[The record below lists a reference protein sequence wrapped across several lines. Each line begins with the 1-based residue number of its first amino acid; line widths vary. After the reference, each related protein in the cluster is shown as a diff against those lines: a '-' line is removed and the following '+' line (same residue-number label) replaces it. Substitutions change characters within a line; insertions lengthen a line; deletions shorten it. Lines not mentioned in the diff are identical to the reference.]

1 MSTHTKEKKKKTS
14 RNNRKLS
21 ISKKKKKEEI
31 RRLVKRKLQ
40 LLIQVVL
47 VNQICGLSM
56 HRPAQNNTPIGLAI
70 NCVLIFSFLNT
81 SE

>member
-21 ISKKKKKEEI
+21 ISKKEEEEI

>member
-21 ISKKKKKEEI
+21 ISKKKEEEI

>member
-21 ISKKKKKEEI
+21 ISKKKEEEI

-56 HRPAQNNTPIGLAI
+56 HRPAQNNTPIGYQV
-70 NCVLIFSFLNT
+70 CSDF
-81 SE
+81 